1 MSNIQLIHPQP
12 KWQDSFID
20 LLNEAKCAN
29 EVSELG
35 HAYRPDEDY
44 STMYMRLKNREQG
57 INIHPRDVPSCLYW
71 ILDMKSGVI
80 VGTLDMR
87 YKITGD
93 YFERLGHVAYYIKP
107 RERKKGYAT
116 EALRQVLELYKIR
129 KEKKILITCYKD
141 NIASQKVIQK
151 NGGILESEK
160 EDPKNP
166 NHIIQRW
173 WIVL

>member
-1 MSNIQLIHPQP
+1 MNIQLIHPQP
-12 KWQDSFID
+12 KWQDSFND
-20 LLNEAKCAN
+20 LLNEAKSVN

-35 HAYRPDEDY
+35 HAYRPNEDF
-44 STMYMRLKNREQG
+44 SAMYIRLKNREQG

-71 ILDMKSGVI
+71 ILDMKSEMI

-87 YKITGD
+87 YKIIGD
-93 YFERLGHVAYYIKP
+93 YFDRLGHVAYYIKP
-107 RERKKGYAT
+107 SERKKGYAT

-141 NIASQKVIQK
+141 NIASLKVIQK

-160 EDPKNP
+160 ADPQNSA
-166 NHIIQRW
+166 HILQRW
-173 WIVL
+173 WIML